1 MSENNVVQIAQS
13 FNTMVDSL
21 SGFKADADKQK
32 GNVSKALESAINSF
46 SLLHSTTQ
54 QKDATT
60 GQTKIDNV
68 NKLFGK
74 EGLVGTIS
82 QLNSEPKT
90 LNDFKTNVTSI
101 CNTFGETE
109 GGTSLGKQVE
119 LLTAPLASLKKGI
132 EKIPSFTDDNG
143 NSLGEIMKQR
153 LTSISDLA
161 KSLEGFKFDD
171 ISITLPDISN
181 LFNSI
186 IETTVTT
193 EDIKVKDWEEISKEE
208 YDILQG
214 GETILNAYGDVA
226 TKTDKFFKQVE
237 KKTGTK
243 NVTTYSS
250 KLNTFTTNLLE
261 TTKALNPFKNAIMT
275 FVKTDLSTTYKGPDI
290 KATEDI
296 YTYKLDENGE
306 RIKDKLLYKKGE
318 VIASAVT
325 QPVTKELIQNRVE
338 SINTLLGFIDEL
350 KFKDIANKKA
360 SIDALQTSLST
371 FTEHNKA
378 KTTES
383 QAIGLPLVGEQIVG
397 VVKPFDSF
405 RKSLVTFV
413 KTNLAPTYPVGGEK
427 YTEDEKDEEGNI
439 IHKKGDWKTKPTDTP
454 ITKELI
460 QNRVKSINT
469 LLGFIDEFKFD
480 DVNKKSADIKK
491 LRGEISSF
499 INENKVGSKNDKST
513 GLPLAGELI
522 VSVVKPFDSF
532 RKSLVKFV
540 NGIDS
545 ATKDEYE
552 TNEIEVLDEGGKY
565 VSEKRKD
572 GWVTVKTERV
582 EVKKK
587 GKLSEDIPGLTG
599 KITNFLNLL
608 DTKTI
613 KSMAEPVQKIK
624 SSMQSVGIVVG
635 QYSDGKTTKYAVV
648 DAIDLFSNSMSKI
661 MGALRK
667 IPTKIKADS
676 GQDREIGKIVK
687 GANMTIHKFVK
698 EAITL
703 NTMTELDT
711 LPYLVAS
718 LKLGE
723 SKVTESYYENS
734 DKRRISV
741 AEFDKLDKEQQKEY
755 TYKTVSKDLSIVE
768 SIRLTSDFYSS
779 VTKSIEKASSIPI
792 HKALLAPI
800 KIKLISNAITKSI
813 LSMIDVVNEINNIGN
828 PKQIQDMLGWED
840 ANNEYQIEGDS
851 FVTEEYIDEDGK
863 KQTRNKK
870 NANYQKGHFE
880 AESGIFKIGD
890 YISSL
895 VGTIDKLSNVS
906 PLKILKTRIKIS
918 LTIKSIARTIRNI
931 LVAINSEMRDIDTS
945 GVSKLMSSTIENV
958 NNIVTESTDYTTNGN
973 ETVSELTKKVIDN
986 STTKTTTQGPFDVM
1000 ITFFNIYE
1008 NMMKIAEVG
1017 GLKLFFK
1024 SKKAKFRINALTKML
1039 GQLVDEIDKNMKTKT
1054 KADVL
1059 AERVKSIAQV
1069 FNSMKSVVDSIE
1081 KTAGGSKG
1089 RKARRA
1095 IRRLN
1100 DIVDELVGGLNE
1112 ETMVYKYGLIDAL
1125 IKLTRKYERSG
1136 LQGKANVFKDMQTSF
1151 TDLSKMMAAL
1161 AIIAPMSMIAT
1172 VGLPTT
1178 FTVLFSV
1185 AGRKGVREKDG
1196 SIIGLMGRLSE
1207 KWEAYNKTSKSGIG
1221 KTLLMITGSL
1231 SLFIISLIL
1240 AGKYAKEAFG
1250 GVLVISGVL
1259 ALTLGIFWLISKINK
1274 GGVIKDG
1281 PIDRGGKT
1289 LLLISGSLLAF
1300 TLGLAVLSLV
1310 VTENQAALWHGVLQL
1325 SLMISTSALLM
1336 FVVSKMTGSVIKGAL
1351 VMLVI
1356 AGSWMLFAHTL
1367 QKISDAASSVSLK
1380 TLIVTVSALTL
1391 MIGGVAAIGAILSV
1405 PLAGAIALAIIGSG
1419 VAVMTLV
1426 SGGFL
1431 MLAET
1436 MIKINEVFSTSSPNQ
1451 VKENLKTMMDCLTDM
1466 VSHTKGM
1473 DKIERSQKR
1482 NMKRLSSIT
1491 SSIGEMADVLRDIA
1505 DFKIGIIDPNTGK
1518 ITGYRNIEAADFQRA
1533 GDNAVMIVTKI
1544 EEIAKIL
1551 SDENNSI
1558 SRTDAKKAK
1567 KQAKRLNRI
1576 SRITGPIQSA
1586 IELIQTIASGKITYT
1601 DETGKEVTKDLKS
1614 FFDENSA
1621 NVQDTLSSLISGI
1634 DTMFKG
1640 INVTEGK
1647 GIDEDTSN
1655 AMTARI
1661 EAMTGLLDTL
1671 GSSVNPSQMK
1681 NVTSL
1686 QDNTS
1691 KIVSTINSLNVDKAD
1706 KLKDVLKDLKE
1717 FNSEVGDIFE
1727 KMEETMENLVDQ
1739 LKKMNGMKTK
1749 SSETRQS
1756 PSAPASNAMTA
1767 KPVNLSNIEGD
1778 IDELLNELRGIKS
1791 ILMR

>member
-1 MSENNVVQIAQS
+1 MSENSVVQIAQS

-119 LLTAPLASLKKGI
+119 LLSAPLASLKKGI

-143 NSLGEIMKQR
+143 NSLGEIMKKR
-153 LTSISDLA
+153 LESISDLA

-186 IETTVTT
+186 VETKVET
-193 EDIKVKDWEEISKEE
+193 EDIKMKDWEEITEKEYIE
-208 YDILQG
+208 EFEK
-214 GETILNAYGDVA
+214 GEAILNAYGEIE
-226 TKTDKFFKQVE
+226 TEKTKFFKQVE
-237 KKTGTK
+237 KVTGIK
-243 NVTTYSS
+243 NVTKYSS

-275 FVKTDLSTTYKGPDI
+275 FVKTDLSTTYKAPDI
-290 KATEDI
+290 KAPEDI
-296 YTYKLDENGE
+296 YTYKDENGV
-306 RIKDKLLYKKGE
+306 RTKDKLLYKKGE

-325 QPVTKELIQNRVE
+325 QPVTKELIQKRVE
-338 SINTLLGFIDEL
+338 SINTLLGFIDEFKFDNIDNKNESIENL
-350 KFKDIANKKA
+350 KN
-360 SIDALQTSLST
+360 SLST
-371 FTEHNKA
+371 FTGANKV
-378 KTTES
+378 KTTQDPAE
-383 QAIGLPLVGEQIVG
+383 GLPLLGEQIVG

-405 RKSLVTFV
+405 RKNIVTFV
-413 KTNLAPTYPVGGEK
+413 KTDLSPRYPVGGEK
-427 YTEDEKDEEGNI
+427 YTADEKDEKGEV
-439 IHKKGDWKTKPTDTP
+439 IHRKGDWKVKPTDTL
-454 ITKELI
+454 ITKEVI
-460 QNRVKSINT
+460 QDRVKSIND
-469 LLGFIDEFKFD
+469 LLGFINEIKLDSI
-480 DVNKKSADIKK
+480 NAKSGDIKT
-491 LRGEISSF
+491 LRGEINSF
-499 INENKVGSKNDKST
+499 INENTVGSKNVQST
-513 GLPLAGELI
+513 GLPLAGEKI
-522 VSVVKPFDSF
+522 VSIVKPFDSF
-532 RKSLVKFV
+532 RKNLVKFV

-545 ATKDEYE
+545 VTKDEYD
-552 TNEIEVLDEGGKY
+552 TNEEIIKGQW
-565 VSEKRKD
+565 VSEK
-572 GWVTVKTERV
+572 GTVGSKTVWKETKT
-582 EVKKK
+582 KKK

-608 DTKTI
+608 DTNTI
-613 KSMAEPVQKIK
+613 KSMAVPVQKIK

-635 QYSDGKTTKYAVV
+635 QYEISDGDRKITKYAVV

-661 MGALRK
+661 MAALRK

-687 GANMTIHKFVK
+687 GANITIHKFVK
-698 EAITL
+698 EAVTL

-723 SKVTESYYENS
+723 SKVTDSYYENS

-870 NANYQKGHFE
+870 NANYHKGRFA

-945 GVSKLMSSTIENV
+945 GVSKLMGSTIENV

-1000 ITFFNIYE
+1000 ISFFNIYE

-1039 GQLVDEIDKNMKTKT
+1039 GQLVSEIDKNMKTKT

-1059 AERVKSIAQV
+1059 VERVKSIAQV
-1069 FNSMKSVVDSIE
+1069 FNSMKSVVDSID
-1081 KTAGGSKG
+1081 KVAGGSKG
-1089 RKARRA
+1089 RRA
-1095 IRRLN
+1095 KRAVRRLK
-1100 DIVDELVGGLNE
+1100 DIVHELVGGLNE

-1125 IKLTRKYERSG
+1125 ISLTRKYERSG
-1136 LQGKANVFKDMQTSF
+1136 LQEKAGVFKNMQTSF

-1161 AIIAPMSMIAT
+1161 ALIAPLA
-1172 VGLPTT
+1172 LPAL
-1178 FTVLFSV
+1178 VSSLLLYPILFLIG
-1185 AGRKGVREKDG
+1185 GRKGARKNDW
-1196 SIIGLMGRLSE
+1196 SIMGLMGRISE
-1207 KWEAYNKTSKSGIG
+1207 KWEAYNNTSKSGVG

-1231 SLFIISLIL
+1231 SLFVISLIL

-1325 SLMISTSALLM
+1325 SLMISSSALLM
-1336 FVVSKMTGSVIKGAL
+1336 FVISKMTGSVIKGAL

-1466 VSHTKGM
+1466 VSHTKSM

-1482 NMKRLSSIT
+1482 NMKRMSSIT
-1491 SSIGEMADVLRDIA
+1491 KSIGEMADVLRDIA
-1505 DFKIGIIDPNTGK
+1505 DFRIGIIDPNTGK
-1518 ITGYRNIEAADFQRA
+1518 ITGYRNIEPADFQRA

-1558 SRTDAKKAK
+1558 SRRDARKAK
-1567 KQAKRLNRI
+1567 KQAKRLDRI

-1621 NVQDTLSSLISGI
+1621 NVQDTLKNLISGI
-1634 DTMFKG
+1634 DTMFKD
-1640 INVTEGK
+1640 INVSDGK

-1671 GSSVNPSQMK
+1671 GNSVNPSKMK

-1749 SSETRQS
+1749 TSETRQS
-1756 PSAPASNAMTA
+1756 PSAPASNTMTA